1 MNTQALTLPQWEQ
14 PGLRRHLARA
24 LCTLNRWH
32 ERARQRRQLARLD
45 AHQLRDIGISREQAL
60 AEARRPFWE

>member
-1 MNTQALTLPQWEQ
+1 MNTQALTLPQWDQ
-14 PGLRRHLARA
+14 PGLRRQLTRA
-24 LCTLNRWH
+24 LCTLNHWH

-45 AHQLRDIGISREQAL
+45 AHQLRDIGISCEQAL